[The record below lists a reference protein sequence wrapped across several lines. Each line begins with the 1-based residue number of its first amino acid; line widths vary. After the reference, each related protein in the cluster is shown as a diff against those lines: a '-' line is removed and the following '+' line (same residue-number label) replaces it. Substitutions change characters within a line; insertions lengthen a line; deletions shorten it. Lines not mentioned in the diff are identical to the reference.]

1 VTAPLRRAG
10 SGRAPDGARVT
21 WSVAEGGRGR
31 RWRWTIVDDGGVVRH
46 AGLIEV
52 DVDGRFARLEL
63 ASGAGMLTLHPAGH
77 GGKAHGN
84 VVRPA
89 GVDPIEVDWRDDAG
103 LTIDGDPFGSALGP
117 GAATGAAGEGWSV
130 TAALSLRSAVP
141 DESRLPIDDRGVPV
155 LADAREWPL
164 ETD

>member
-10 SGRAPDGARVT
+10 SGRAPDGARVD

-31 RWRWTIVDDGGVVRH
+31 RWRWMIVDDGGAVRH
-46 AGLIEV
+46 AGLIEL

-63 ASGAGMLTLHPAGH
+63 ASGAGMLTLHPAGD
-77 GGKAHGN
+77 GRTAHGN

-89 GVDPIEVDWRDDAG
+89 GVDPIEVAWPDGVG
-103 LTIDGDPFGSALGP
+103 LAIEGDPFGSSLAP
-117 GAATGAAGEGWSV
+117 GAATGEGWSV
-130 TAALSLRSAVP
+130 TAALSLRRAAP